1 MLLAG
6 GGLLRRCWPLFPLS
20 SIPMPSSDLKKDSSL
35 VMMPQRRCEFA
46 TGGWLFQRLF
56 ALSPENNTGATGF
69 VIGLPSGAS
78 GFTLMRSQMTSELGI
93 ASQEFKIEREEKRR
107 REDSWNEGAFITTCH
122 FYRCQF
128 KRQIFLLR
136 SAEIMLLSRGGLAI
150 SPQLLRRD
158 QK

>member
-1 MLLAG
+1 
-6 GGLLRRCWPLFPLS
+6 
-20 SIPMPSSDLKKDSSL
+20 
-35 VMMPQRRCEFA
+35 
-46 TGGWLFQRLF
+46 
-56 ALSPENNTGATGF
+56 
-69 VIGLPSGAS
+69 
-78 GFTLMRSQMTSELGI
+78 MTSELGI
-93 ASQEFKIEREEKRR
+93 ASQEFKIEREEKKRR